1 MPLPTWWLVITR
13 PLAETREPEPPAPM
27 RTEDFW
33 MCSSQA
39 SLIAKPYFFWIAA
52 LGTRSKGHMPS
63 SARRNPPRAARRGR
77 TRSQRSLDM
86 GSPGGLGRPQSVAAL
101 PEGARVLT
109 EPELG
114 MREVAVK
121 CASTLAVLLA
131 ASACRAT
138 DAAPPAA
145 SADFEVLLSG
155 SQSGEHRA
163 GATLIT
169 NEEAWQAFWR
179 RHSGW
184 RIPPAPEPAVDFG
197 VHSVI
202 VLCAGDEP
210 TGGWTLEAR
219 SIRHAQG
226 ELRV

>member
-1 MPLPTWWLVITR
+1 M
-13 PLAETREPEPPAPM
+13 
-27 RTEDFW
+27 
-33 MCSSQA
+33 
-39 SLIAKPYFFWIAA
+39 
-52 LGTRSKGHMPS
+52 
-63 SARRNPPRAARRGR
+63 
-77 TRSQRSLDM
+77 
-86 GSPGGLGRPQSVAAL
+86 
-101 PEGARVLT
+101 LT

-226 ELRV
+226 ELRVQAELRAPAADAMLAQVVTQPYQILLVPRTNGKVVLQLAQRRSTR